1 MLGLDS
7 GLGLRSRVGPTTG
20 SPAAAGSRRAASDLA
35 QCAVSVS
42 GLHALSFRG
51 RVLVLGGEQGNEWS
65 ALWVL
70 GND

>member
-7 GLGLRSRVGPTTG
+7 GLGLSSRAGPTTG
-20 SPAAAGSRRAASDLA
+20 SPAAAGSRRTASDLA

-42 GLHALSFRG
+42 GLHVFSFRG
-51 RVLVLGGEQGNEWS
+51 RVLVLGGEQGIKWS

-70 GND
+70 GTD